1 MINGIYIQKHSF
13 QILTIKDW
21 GEKSQTPRIIHS
33 ASVLYVY
40 SVLVTIRSV
49 WESWIQLEKYTS
61 FQNDNA
67 KSQSVKM
74 IRIDIKRWKV
84 CGVYLFCFRLK
95 KSIESIH
102 IFPLQ
107 HSDNFSKY
115 FLIWF
120 PLTEPY
126 WCFRSF
132 PFFLYVSTC
141 EFEFLYVLSFI
152 YLALAEYMP

>member
-1 MINGIYIQKHSF
+1 MIKGIYIQKHSF

-40 SVLVTIRSV
+40 SVLVMIYSV
-49 WESWIQLEKYTS
+49 QESWIQLEKNTS
-61 FQNDNA
+61 SQKDNV

-74 IRIDIKRWKV
+74 VRIDIKRWKV
-84 CGVYLFCFRLK
+84 CGVYFFCFRLK
-95 KSIESIH
+95 KNIESIY

-115 FLIWF
+115 FLSPIDAS
-120 PLTEPY
+120 E
-126 WCFRSF
+126 
-132 PFFLYVSTC
+132 VSPSSC
-141 EFEFLYVLSFI
+141 MSAPVNLNF
-152 YLALAEYMP
+152 YML